1 MKIKLT
7 EKEIQ
12 QIQVAAIQKIVQNH
26 IQNLIEKRADAL
38 VRELGDEEV
47 TLIELHKRFLG
58 ERPVIDTAS
67 AAPSLLVPAGLKLER
82 GTK

>member
-1 MKIKLT
+1 MRILLT
-7 EKEIQ
+7 PVEKQ
-12 QIQVAAIQKIVQNH
+12 QIEVAALQKIVQNH

-67 AAPSLLVPAGLKLER
+67 AAPSLLVPAGLKLD
-82 GTK
+82 KKH

>member
-67 AAPSLLVPAGLKLER
+67 AAQPLLVPAGLKLD
-82 GTK
+82 KKH